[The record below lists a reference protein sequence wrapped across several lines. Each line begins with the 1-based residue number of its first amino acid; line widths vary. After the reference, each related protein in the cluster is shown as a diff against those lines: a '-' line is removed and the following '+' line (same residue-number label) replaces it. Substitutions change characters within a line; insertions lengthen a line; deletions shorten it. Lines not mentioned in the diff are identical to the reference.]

1 VPTAV
6 DEKNARLLE
15 EFSLERG
22 SSLCAGP
29 KARSN
34 RELPSTIGQ
43 AEVITRVSAPIV
55 SATNAPAKVE
65 NQFFATRRLSTDIAE
80 PLTAEDMTVQ
90 AMDDASPT
98 KWHLAHTTW
107 FFETFI
113 LAPHV
118 SGYRPFD
125 ESFAYC
131 FNSYYEAAGPR
142 HTRAKRGL
150 LTRPTIEEVFA
161 YRQYV
166 DDALRELFASGEAH
180 KPTIAYLLDLGR
192 AHEQQHQE
200 LMLTDILALFAANP
214 LKPHYRAGHAQPPHA
229 RTPAACWRDYE
240 AGMRGIGHHGE
251 GFAFDNEEPRHE
263 TFVPAFRIAD
273 RLVTNGEWL
282 EFMADGGYD
291 TPTLWLSDGWACV
304 QREGWRAPLYHEE
317 SDGTWSQ
324 MSLDGLL
331 PVDLGAPVVHV
342 SYYEADAFARW
353 AGKRLPT
360 EFEWEMACA
369 DAGGPTNTLGSGAL
383 RPLAAGTGDGMLQMC
398 GDAWQWTMSAYQ
410 PYPRYRASKGAL
422 GEYNGKFM
430 VSQQVL
436 RGASCVT
443 PDGHSRATYRN
454 FFYPWQRW
462 QFCGVRLADDSA

>member
-1 VPTAV
+1 MSLAERTTPGCAMASSSDK
-6 DEKNARLLE
+6 DE
-15 EFSLERG
+15 
-22 SSLCAGP
+22 
-29 KARSN
+29 
-34 RELPSTIGQ
+34 EL
-43 AEVITRVSAPIV
+43 R
-55 SATNAPAKVE
+55 
-65 NQFFATRRLSTDIAE
+65 FFATRKQSLDIAA
-80 PLTAEDMTVQ
+80 PLNAEDMTVQ

-113 LAPHV
+113 LMPYV
-118 SGYRPFD
+118 NGYRPFD

-166 DDALRELFASGEAH
+166 DDALRELFASGDSQQ
-180 KPTIAYLLDLGR
+180 PDLAYLLTLGR

-214 LKPHYRAGHAQPPHA
+214 LRPRYRSGHERGPQA
-229 RTPAACWRDYE
+229 RTPSLGWRDYDG
-240 AGMRGIGHHGE
+240 GMHHIGHKGS
-251 GFAFDNEEPRHE
+251 GFFFDNEGPRHE
-263 TFVPAFRIAD
+263 TFVPPFRISD

-282 EFMADGGYD
+282 AFMADGGYANAS
-291 TPTLWLSDGWACV
+291 LWLSDGWSCV
-304 QREGWRAPLYHEE
+304 QREGWSAPLYFEHRD
-317 SDGTWSQ
+317 DGWMQ
-324 MSLDGLL
+324 MTLDGLL
-331 PVDLGAPVVHV
+331 PIDPGAPVAHV
-342 SYYEADAFARW
+342 SYFEADAFSRW

-360 EFEWEMACA
+360 EFEWEVAVR
-369 DAGGPTNTLGSGAL
+369 DAAGPSNTLGSGAL
-383 RPLAAGTGDGMLQMC
+383 RPLPAGAGDGLLQMR
-398 GDAWQWTMSAYQ
+398 GDAWQWTMSAYA
-410 PYPRYRASKGAL
+410 PYPRYRPAKGAI

-443 PDGHSRATYRN
+443 PDGHSRDTYRN

-462 QFCGVRLADDSA
+462 QFCGVRLADDAR